1 MESDSRRGIKVPVGV
16 IAIDP
21 HGLFLLLANST
32 GGFSPRAFN
41 HCGGLFSILEYP
53 QGTVDKYWE
62 WVLVSKLAF
71 SHNMKGG

>member
-1 MESDSRRGIKVPVGV
+1 MPVGV

-21 HGLFLLLANST
+21 HGLFLHSKFHRRL
-32 GGFSPRAFN
+32 FPRAFN

-71 SHNMKGG
+71 SHNMEGG

>member
-32 GGFSPRAFN
+32 AAFSP
-41 HCGGLFSILEYP
+41 GLLTIAAGYFLY
-53 QGTVDKYWE
+53 
-62 WVLVSKLAF
+62 
-71 SHNMKGG
+71 